1 MNFWQKTK
9 RFFEPCGAFPFVSS
23 MRIFTT
29 LNTTCFTLLLAYFLR
44 EIVHSIEAR
53 DIEKFKQI
61 LIWSSL
67 IMVGFQILG
76 FILRNYYWV
85 EQQFKWDPFV
95 YRKYI
100 QKFIQMDQGK
110 LEGL

>member
-9 RFFEPCGAFPFVSS
+9 RFFEPCGAFPFVTF

-29 LNTTCFTLLLAYFLR
+29 LNTTGFTLLLAYFLK
-44 EIVHSIEAR
+44 EIVHSIEAGN
-53 DIEKFKQI
+53 IEKFIQI

-67 IMVGFQILG
+67 IMVGFQVLG

-85 EQQFKWDPFV
+85 EQQFRWDPYV

-100 QKFIQMDQGK
+100 EKFIHLDQGRAEV
-110 LEGL
+110 L